1 MLSARA
7 AFATSNLSLR
17 SCFAH
22 CATRGTYHS
31 STHAT
36 KQAIARATAR
46 SGFTIAKNPMPLARI
61 AMISE
66 WRQNVHIV

>member
-7 AFATSNLSLR
+7 ALATLNLSFR

-22 CATRGTYHS
+22 CAALGTYHS

-36 KQAIARATAR
+36 KHAIANATTR
-46 SGFTIAKNPMPLARI
+46 SGFTIVKNPMPFARI

-66 WRQNVHIV
+66 WRQKVHMV